1 LKKLGTGAIFRTE
14 TNPLHNRYLV
24 RPVWI
29 AACIATGCGHKPAPQ
44 ASPATQPTTPLPT
57 TGLSGQQ
64 VILLP
69 LTLVAAEDSLH
80 WETALRDR
88 RATLARADSVVGA
101 LLQARAPEVTW
112 VLPSEVRRAARRA
125 PGLATDPDQLGTAM
139 LRVERLTVVPDPLRG
154 QVRTLAALSGGGG
167 GRHVLF
173 PVALIF
179 RRAHP
184 SPRVT
189 PTAIPPTG
197 RAELG
202 LVLADIRT
210 GRIEWRTI
218 ARGEGDDPW
227 TTLARAMKTITPG
240 LP

>member
-1 LKKLGTGAIFRTE
+1 LNNKHLV
-14 TNPLHNRYLV
+14 YLT
-24 RPVWI
+24 WI
-29 AACIATGCGHKPAPQ
+29 AAWIAAGCGHKPPPQ
-44 ASPATQPTTPLPT
+44 AGAVTPLTAPLPT

-80 WETALRDR
+80 WDAMLANR
-88 RATLARADSVVGA
+88 RATLARADSVVGE

-112 VLPSEVRRAARRA
+112 VMPSEVRNAARRA
-125 PGLATDPDQLGTAM
+125 PGIATDPEQLGTAV
-139 LRVERLTVVPDPLRG
+139 LRVQKLTVVPDPLRG
-154 QVRTLAALSGGGG
+154 QVRTLAALAGGGG

-173 PVALIF
+173 LVALIY
-179 RRAHP
+179 RRA
-184 SPRVT
+184 
-189 PTAIPPTG
+189 PPGPGAARPAAGTG
-197 RAELG
+197 LAELA

-218 ARGEGDDPW
+218 TTGEGDDPW
-227 TTLARAMKTITPG
+227 ISLTRAMKKITPG

>member
-1 LKKLGTGAIFRTE
+1 M
-14 TNPLHNRYLV
+14 
-24 RPVWI
+24 
-29 AACIATGCGHKPAPQ
+29 
-44 ASPATQPTTPLPT
+44 TPLPT

-80 WETALRDR
+80 WETVLADR
-88 RATLARADSVVGA
+88 HATLARADSMVGA
-101 LLQARAPEVTW
+101 MLEARAPEVTW

-125 PGLATDPDQLGTAM
+125 PGLATDPDQLGTAV
-139 LRVERLTVVPDPLRG
+139 LRVQKLTVVPDPLRG
-154 QVRTLAALSGGGG
+154 QVRTLAALAG

-173 PVALIF
+173 LVALIY
-179 RRAHP
+179 RRARP
-184 SPRVT
+184 SPGGTHPAARPAGV
-189 PTAIPPTG
+189 
-197 RAELG
+197 AELA

-218 ARGEGDDPW
+218 ATGEGDDPW
-227 TTLARAMKTITPG
+227 TTLTRAVKNITPG

>member
-1 LKKLGTGAIFRTE
+1 LKKPGTGAIFRTE
-14 TNPLHNRYLV
+14 TNPLHNKHLV
-24 RPVWI
+24 RLMWI
-29 AACIATGCGHKPAPQ
+29 AACIATGCGHKPASK

-80 WETALRDR
+80 WETVLGNR

-101 LLQARAPEVTW
+101 LLEARAPEVTW

-125 PGLATDPDQLGTAM
+125 PGLATDPDQLGTAV
-139 LRVERLTVVPDPLRG
+139 LRVQRLTVVPDPLRG
-154 QVRTLAALSGGGG
+154 QVRTLAALAGGGG

-173 PVALIF
+173 PVALIY
-179 RRAHP
+179 RRPHAVAGTTH
-184 SPRVT
+184 
-189 PTAIPPTG
+189 PTG
-197 RAELG
+197 VAELA

-218 ARGEGDDPW
+218 ATGEGDDPW
-227 TTLARAMKTITPG
+227 TTLARAVKNITPG

>member
-1 LKKLGTGAIFRTE
+1 LKKPETGAIFRTE
-14 TNPLHNRYLV
+14 TNPLHNKYLV
-24 RPVWI
+24 RVVWI

-44 ASPATQPTTPLPT
+44 ASPALQPTMPLPT

-80 WETALRDR
+80 WETALGSR

-101 LLQARAPEVTW
+101 LLEARAPEVTW

-125 PGLATDPDQLGTAM
+125 PGLATDPDQLGTAV
-139 LRVERLTVVPDPLRG
+139 LRVQKLTVVPDPLRG

-179 RRAHP
+179 RR
-184 SPRVT
+184 T
-189 PTAIPPTG
+189 PATAGATRPAARPTG
-197 RAELG
+197 LAELA

-218 ARGEGDDPW
+218 ATGEGDDPW
-227 TTLARAMKTITPG
+227 TTLARAVKNVTPG